1 MSSEK
6 EIARREKAGGAQGTL
21 YLVSTP
27 IGNLGDM
34 TFRAV
39 EVLTSAALVI
49 AEDTR
54 HSRRLL
60 DHFRIGTPVSSY
72 HEHNEAKETPRLIAR
87 LASGDSIALIS
98 DAGTPLISDP
108 GSRLV
113 GAAVEAGIRVVP
125 IPGASSVMAA
135 LVASGLPLDRFTFF
149 GFLPRKGAERTTAIE
164 EIVASAATVAVFEA
178 ANRVAATLED
188 LAEAGAAERSAVVAR
203 ELTKQFE
210 EFKRGSIAEL
220 RDIYRDAEP
229 RGEVVLVI
237 AGAAQREISAD
248 ELNAAARQLRAAGK
262 EPREVM
268 QHLIS
273 ALGASR
279 NVAYRIAH
287 ST

>member
-1 MSSEK
+1 MSSDE
-6 EIARREKAGGAQGTL
+6 EIATRAETGGDAGTL

-39 EVLTSAALVI
+39 EVLSSAALIV

-60 DHFRIGTPVSSY
+60 DHFEIDTPVKAY

-87 LASGDSIALIS
+87 LRAGDSIALIS

-113 GAAVEAGIRVVP
+113 QAVIEQGIPVVP
-125 IPGASSVMAA
+125 IPGASAAIAA
-135 LVASGLPLDRFTFF
+135 LVGSGLPIDRFAFF
-149 GFLPRKGAERTTAIE
+149 GFLPRKGAERTASID
-164 EIVASAATVAVFEA
+164 EIVSARVTSVVFEA
-178 ANRVAATLED
+178 ANRVAATLND
-188 LAEAGAAERSAVVAR
+188 LGAAGAGERSAVVAR

-210 EFKRGSIAEL
+210 EFKRGTIAEL
-220 RDIYRDAEP
+220 TAFYEVSEP

-237 AGAAQREISAD
+237 GGAEERQVSEE
-248 ELNAAARQLRAAGK
+248 ELTAAASELRSAGK
-262 EPREVM
+262 EAREVM
-268 QHLIS
+268 QHLVS
-273 ALGASR
+273 QLGASR

-287 ST
+287 SV

>member
-1 MSSEK
+1 MSSSR
-6 EIARREKAGGAQGTL
+6 EITTRAKSGGTGTL

-39 EVLTSAALVI
+39 EILTSAALVI

-60 DHFRIGTPVSSY
+60 NHFRITTPVSSY
-72 HEHNEAKETPRLIAR
+72 HEHNEAKETPRLVAR
-87 LASGDSIALIS
+87 LEAGDSIALIS

-113 GAAVEAGIRVVP
+113 SAAVDAGIAVVP
-125 IPGASSVMAA
+125 VPGASSVMAA
-135 LVASGLPLDRFTFF
+135 LVGSGMSLERFAFF
-149 GFLPRKGAERTTAIE
+149 GFLPRKGAERSDALND
-164 EIVASAATVAVFEA
+164 VVSSRATSVLFEA
-178 ANRVAATLED
+178 ANRVSATLND
-188 LAEAGAAERSAVVAR
+188 LVKAGAGERDAVVAR

-210 EFKRGSIAEL
+210 EFKRGTIAEL
-220 RDIYRDAEP
+220 EMIYRDAEP

-237 AGAAQREISAD
+237 AAAEERALSED
-248 ELNAAARQLRAAGK
+248 ELSSAARELRASGK

-268 QHLIS
+268 QHLVT

>member
-6 EIARREKAGGAQGTL
+6 EITRREKTGGAQGTL

-60 DHFRIGTPVSSY
+60 DHFRIGTRVSSY
-72 HEHNEAKETPRLIAR
+72 HEHNEAKETPRLVAR
-87 LASGDSIALIS
+87 LAAGDSIAVIS

-113 GAAVEAGIRVVP
+113 RAAIEAGIPVVP

-135 LVASGLPLDRFTFF
+135 LVASGLPPDRFAFF
-149 GFLPRKGAERTTAIE
+149 GFLPRKGAERTSAID
-164 EIVASAATVAVFEA
+164 EIVASPATSIVFEA
-178 ANRVAATLED
+178 ANRVAGTLED
-188 LAEAGAAERSAVVAR
+188 LAEAGAAERNAVVAR

-210 EFKRGSIAEL
+210 EFKRGTIAEL
-220 RDIYRDAEP
+220 AEVYGNAEP

-237 AGAAQREISAD
+237 SGGEKREVSAE
-248 ELNAAARQLRAAGK
+248 ELTAAARQLRESGK

-268 QHLIS
+268 QQLMTT
-273 ALGASR
+273 LGASR

-287 ST
+287 SV